1 MSIGELKHIQLPESL
16 ALRTES
22 SVRVV
27 ELYRQFIQRVI
38 KSAPSHV
45 QAFEDVLVAQLVVLP
60 SPEFALVHLD
70 RFIES
75 TFSASSFIHDVVQH
89 PVLLEL
95 FFRLVCS
102 SNYLADV
109 LVRDPELFRWITSTE
124 SVSDDEGTPSYMDSS
139 RETFARFQSH
149 DRRLDALKRF
159 QRRTLLRIA
168 MRDIMGKAD
177 LKQTTRH
184 LSALADSIV
193 CVLLDEAIRLVE
205 KRYGYELHRGIV
217 IFALG
222 KLGGNE
228 LNYSSDIDLM
238 VLYDRNDALSESFAT
253 HDLVLRVVEQL
264 IRFLTDVTSE
274 GFFYRTDFRLRPDGN
289 AGPLAISFAAAKH
302 YYESRGQL
310 WERQMLIKARV
321 IAGNTQSGESFLE
334 ELRPFVYPRTPL
346 FPVSKLLS
354 DISRRLSERWDEE
367 LNVKHCKGG
376 IRMIEFSVQA
386 LQMLFGP
393 KENSIGVQGT
403 LDALARLVEK
413 GIVAEDE
420 GRQIEDCYRTLRR
433 IEHAVQ
439 LEAFEQTH
447 TIPSN
452 EGKRT
457 ELAMK
462 LGFDSGDQ
470 FMSEFQRVR
479 ETVIR
484 FYEQVFSTTDHSS
497 PAMSSRLSDAG
508 FRDPVKA
515 EGLLDS
521 MRRGD
526 DRRPV
531 TLRQQERIDAMLGQ
545 LLEVIGGENLP
556 DECFSELVLLFSRTP
571 SPDLVLSMLESPN
584 SRRLLIRLA
593 AHAPAFLRKVTM
605 HPIVF
610 ESLVGGWSAQ
620 SMPADDLHTLKL
632 LHETDAL
639 GRFLC
644 GDISFEECTRRVTEV
659 SDHCLTTIAQ
669 RVAQSYENPAFAIIA
684 LGKYGAF
691 ERIPGSDLDIV
702 FIFEPSEKFQAE
714 YAQELAT
721 KLLSELQSTKGG
733 SMLYEVDA
741 RLRPEGRNSPLAV
754 SFDSYRNYWNRRAE
768 FWERMALIRSRC
780 VAGNERLCNELDE
793 FHSGIRRETSLGK
806 EQIES
811 VIHLRRRMEPVTRF
825 NQRDFFDLKLSSGGL
840 VDIEFFVQLQ
850 LIHCQLTAH
859 SLGNTLSALR
869 ALADYIPEHFA
880 QVQSL
885 EGDYRTLRVMQLYLR
900 VLLDTPSNVV
910 PPQIEKRALLA
921 RAMDWGNVAEFD
933 AFIRTLRTRVRK
945 AFDAMT
951 AGYLNS

>member
-1 MSIGELKHIQLPESL
+1 MSIGELAHIQLPESL

-22 SVRVV
+22 HERV
-27 ELYRQFIQRVI
+27 EGLYRQLIHRVI
-38 KSAPSHV
+38 KSTPTQI
-45 QAFEDVLVAQLVVLP
+45 QAFEDILVAQLVALP
-60 SPEFALVHLD
+60 SPEVALVHLD

-75 TFSASSFIHDVVQH
+75 TFSASSFIHDVIQH

-124 SVSDDEGTPSYMDSS
+124 NVSDVEATPSYMDIA
-139 RETFARFQSH
+139 RETFNRFHSL
-149 DRRLDALKRF
+149 DRKLDALKRF
-159 QRRTLLRIA
+159 QRRTLLHIA
-168 MRDIMGKAD
+168 MRDIMGEAD
-177 LKQTTRH
+177 LKPTTRH

-193 CVLLDEAIRLVE
+193 CVLLDQAVRLVE
-205 KRYGYELHRGIV
+205 MRYGYALRNGIV
-217 IFALG
+217 ILALG

-238 VLYDRNDALSESFAT
+238 VLYDRNDAFSESLTT

-302 YYESRGQL
+302 YYESRGQF
-310 WERQMLIKARV
+310 WERQMLIKARA
-321 IAGNTQSGESFLE
+321 IAGNTPFGESFLE
-334 ELRPFVYPRTPL
+334 DLRPFVYPRTPL
-346 FPVSKLLS
+346 FPVSKLLT
-354 DISRRLSERWDEE
+354 DINRRLSERWDEE

-393 KENSIGVQGT
+393 KENSIRVQGT

-420 GRQIEDCYRTLRR
+420 GRNLTGCYRTLRR

-447 TIPSN
+447 TIPGDK
-452 EGKRT
+452 GKRT

-462 LGFDSGDQ
+462 LGFDSSDQ

-479 ETVIR
+479 EAVIR
-484 FYEQVFSTTDHSS
+484 FYEQVFSATEHSS

-521 MRRGD
+521 LRRGD

-531 TLRQQERIDAMLGQ
+531 TLRQQERIDAMLRE
-545 LLEVIGGENLP
+545 LLEAIGRESLP
-556 DECFSELVLLFSRTP
+556 DECLSELVLLFSRTP
-571 SPDLVLSMLESPN
+571 SPNLVLTMLESPN

-593 AHAPAFLRKVTM
+593 AHAPAFLRKVTI

-610 ESLVGGWSAQ
+610 ESLVGGWGAL
-620 SMPADDLHTLKL
+620 SMPLGDLHALKMM
-632 LHETDAL
+632 HETDAL

-644 GDISFEECTRRVTEV
+644 GDLSFEECTRRVTEV
-659 SDHCLTTIAQ
+659 SDQCLAEITQ
-669 RVAQSYENPAFAIIA
+669 RVTQAYGNPAFAIIA

-691 ERIPGSDLDIV
+691 ERIPGSDLDVV
-702 FIFEPSEKFQAE
+702 FIFEPSESFRAE
-714 YAQELAT
+714 RAQELAT
-721 KLLSELQSTKGG
+721 KLLSELQSTKDG

-754 SFDSYRNYWNRRAE
+754 SFDAYRDYWNRRAE

-780 VAGNERLCNELDE
+780 VTGNERLCNTLNE
-793 FHSGIRRETSLGK
+793 FHAGIRRETALGK

-825 NQRDFFDLKLSSGGL
+825 NQRDFFDIKLSSGGL

-850 LIHCQLTAH
+850 LIHYQLTAH
-859 SLGNTLSALR
+859 SLGNTLSALH
-869 ALADYIPEHFA
+869 ALADHAPAHRVQI
-880 QVQSL
+880 QSL
-885 EGDYRTLRVMQLYLR
+885 EEDYRTLRVMQLYLR
-900 VLLDTPSNVV
+900 VLFDTPSNVI

-933 AFIRTLRTRVRK
+933 AFIHTLRTRVRK